1 MRANY
6 LETSHAVAELLGG
19 SPAAETAR
27 AYVARASDTRDPAL
41 IAAERGLD
49 ALAVCRAIHGGSDL
63 AAYSFV
69 PVDCCRLTAD
79 AFDREL
85 TSFTPRRTIVMSNL
99 DELPSPLQHRLAQLL
114 QEDGAT
120 LSQADARVMATV
132 TGNVEDAIAEGK
144 LSRDLCMRFPLQL
157 EVPPLRRRPADI
169 PMLIGCVAA
178 EAAAASGVAVPSF
191 SREALALLAA
201 LPWRRNFEELREVL
215 DVLVLVAEGG
225 TIQLDD
231 VLGHVPIE
239 RLWTRPPG
247 AASLREARHH
257 FEREYIASVLSRHR
271 GRMDEAARTL
281 GVQRTNLY
289 RKVRQ
294 LGIGRARSKQQ

>member
-6 LETSHAVAELLGG
+6 LETSHAVAELLGA

-41 IAAERGLD
+41 VAAERGLD

-63 AAYSFV
+63 TAYSFV

-99 DELPSPLQHRLAQLL
+99 DELPLPLQHRLAQLL
-114 QEDGAT
+114 QDNGAT
-120 LSQADARVMATV
+120 LRQADARIMATV

-144 LSRDLCMRFPLQL
+144 LSRDLSQRFPLQL

-169 PMLIGCVAA
+169 PMLIGCVVA

-247 AASLREARHH
+247 AESLREARQH
-257 FEREYIASVLSRHR
+257 FEREYIAAVLSRHR

-294 LGIGRARSKQQ
+294 LGIGRARAK